1 MYHYGYSV
9 HAKII
14 TMKRDLYRF
23 AKERRDAK
31 PRKYKQIKLTKKA
44 FMFEEDEWYRR
55 FNLATYKINT
65 NKVG

>member
-1 MYHYGYSV
+1 
-9 HAKII
+9 
-14 TMKRDLYRF
+14 MKRDLYRF

-31 PRKYKQIKLTKKA
+31 PRKYKQIKLTKNA

-55 FNLATYKINT
+55 FNLATYKQNT

>member
-1 MYHYGYSV
+1 
-9 HAKII
+9 
-14 TMKRDLYRF
+14 MKRDLYRF